1 VGSQEGIKTMINL
14 TAKQKFILYGAILG
28 DGFLQKTGSKN
39 ARLRLEQGAKQKEY
53 LFWKVGMLS
62 LLFQGKPRKVERIHL
77 ITKNQYSYW
86 RHQSQANPFLG
97 KLRNVFYPQGK
108 KIIPQNIEKCLNPA
122 SLAVWYMD
130 DGYYY
135 LRDKCGYLYLGN
147 VSQTEAETLQNALKN
162 KFQLCVHWLKK
173 KKGYA
178 IYFPPTEMRKLKL
191 LLKGLYLEQFNYKF
205 PS

>member
-1 VGSQEGIKTMINL
+1 MTNL
-14 TAKQKFILYGAILG
+14 TTKQKFVLYGAILG
-28 DGFLQKTGSKN
+28 DGYLQKTGSKN
-39 ARLRLEQGAKQKEY
+39 ARLRLEHGAKQKDY
-53 LFWKVGMLS
+53 LFWKIEMLHPF
-62 LLFQGKPRKVERIHL
+62 FQGKPKKVERIHP
-77 ITKNQYSYW
+77 ITKNTYFYW
-86 RHQSQANPFLG
+86 CHQSQTNAYLG

-108 KIIPQNIEKCLNPA
+108 KMIPQSIEKYLNSS

-135 LRDKCGYLYLGN
+135 GRDKCGYLYLGN
-147 VSQTEAETLQNALKN
+147 VSQEEAETLQNALKN

-178 IYFPPTEMRKLKL
+178 IYFPPTEMRKLKA
-191 LLKGLYLEQFNYKF
+191 LLKGSYLDQFNYKL

>member
-1 VGSQEGIKTMINL
+1 MIKL
-14 TAKQKFILYGAILG
+14 TTKQKFALYGAILG

-53 LFWKVGMLS
+53 LLWKTETLIP
-62 LLFQGKPRKVERIHL
+62 LFQGKPKKVERIHPV
-77 ITKNQYSYW
+77 TKKQYSYW
-86 RHQSQANPFLG
+86 RHQSQTSPFLG
-97 KLRNVFYPQGK
+97 QLRNVFYPQEK
-108 KIIPQNIEKCLNPA
+108 KVIPQDIEKYLNPT

-147 VSQTEAETLQNALKN
+147 VSQTEAEALQNALEN
-162 KFQLCVHWLKK
+162 KFQLYVHWLKK

-178 IYFPPTEMRKLKL
+178 IYFSPIEMKKLKL

>member
-1 VGSQEGIKTMINL
+1 MINL
-14 TAKQKFILYGAILG
+14 TQKQKFILYGAIFG
-28 DGFLQKTGSKN
+28 DGFLQKTGQKN
-39 ARLRLEQGAKQKEY
+39 ARLRLEQGAKQKDY
-53 LFWKVGMLS
+53 LFWKADMLS
-62 LLFQGKPRKVERIHL
+62 HLFQGNPKKVERIHPV
-77 ITKNQYSYW
+77 TKKQYSYW

-97 KLRNVFYPQGK
+97 KLRNIFYPQDK
-108 KIIPQNIEKCLNPA
+108 KIIPQDIERYLNPT

-147 VSQTEAETLQNALKN
+147 VSQAEAEILQNALKN

-178 IYFPPTEMRKLKL
+178 IYFPPMEMQKLKV

-205 PS
+205 PL